1 MAAGKPVYV
10 SQRAFDRMNEWLL
23 DDAQWQAPEQ
33 NNKEMYL
40 KQCGLLLFA
49 HYRRQ
54 LSLFC
59 IGWRTAIP
67 EQCPRRSLKRL
78 TASSAA
84 VPGRARVRFV
94 AARGDRPR
102 ACRFFGNAQPS
113 FARKDG

>member
-54 LSLFC
+54 LSLFLHRLED
-59 IGWRTAIP
+59 GH
-67 EQCPRRSLKRL
+67 PRLLR
-78 TASSAA
+78 
-84 VPGRARVRFV
+84 
-94 AARGDRPR
+94 
-102 ACRFFGNAQPS
+102 QH
-113 FARKDG
+113 